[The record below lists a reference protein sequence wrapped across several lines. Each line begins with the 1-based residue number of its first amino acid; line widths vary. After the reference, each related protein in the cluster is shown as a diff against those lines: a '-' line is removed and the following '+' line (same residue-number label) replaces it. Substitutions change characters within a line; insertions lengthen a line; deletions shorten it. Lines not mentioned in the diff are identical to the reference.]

1 MTDNRLYELHTSAAK
16 ELETGPKFNWTLQFE
31 CDAQD
36 LSKLEMTDVRAE
48 AEGWRSEDV
57 PADFYFTH
65 AQFYTDG
72 VKHIIKELKDKPTSN
87 RALYSLISQD
97 HIRAKGDNPIPSFM
111 VLQCQ
116 IDNDV
121 LYCTCY
127 FRALE
132 VSQFLKINL
141 EEIRQTLVEIHIG
154 VPRFTKVHL
163 TVFAFRAYIE
173 KNRLPLRRPKLET
186 LHDEELL
193 VLLMD
198 TTAVRDLDS
207 MLRELREAVTT
218 VSATKLESLK
228 RILSY
233 DKPQIII
240 PKELKKPLFK
250 EKLVAAIAATT
261 ALAELRQKGSHG
273 AAVDIATQTYRTTID
288 ALCDELVE

>member
-1 MTDNRLYELHTSAAK
+1 MTDNRLYELHTNAAK
-16 ELETGPKFNWTLQFE
+16 EFETGPKFNWSLEFK

-36 LSKLEMTDVRAE
+36 LSKLVMTDVREE
-48 AEGWRSEDV
+48 AEVWRSEAV

-97 HIRAKGDNPIPSFM
+97 HIREKGDNPIPSFM

-116 IDNDV
+116 IDDDV
-121 LYCTCY
+121 LYCTGY

-141 EEIRQTLVEIHIG
+141 EEIRQTLVEIHNG
-154 VPRFTKVHL
+154 VPRFSQVHL

-186 LHDEELL
+186 LQDEELL
-193 VLLMD
+193 MLLMD
-198 TTAVRDLDS
+198 TTAVRVLDS

-218 VSATKLESLK
+218 VSTTKLESLK

-233 DKPQIII
+233 NKPHIKI
-240 PKELKKPLFK
+240 PKELKRPLFNQ
-250 EKLVAAIAATT
+250 KLDAAIAATT

-273 AAVDIATQTYRTTID
+273 AAVDIATTTYRTTID
-288 ALCDELVE
+288 ALCDELVD